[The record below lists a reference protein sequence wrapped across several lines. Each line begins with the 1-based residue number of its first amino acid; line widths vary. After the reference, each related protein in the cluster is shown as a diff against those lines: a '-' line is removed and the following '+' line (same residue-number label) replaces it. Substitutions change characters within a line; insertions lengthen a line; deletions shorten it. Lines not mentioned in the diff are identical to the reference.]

1 MKLVVGLGNPG
12 QKYRGTRHNVG
23 FDVIAKLAQRYD
35 TGRPKSKFNAEVV
48 ETVIENEK
56 VVIASPLTF
65 MNLSGQSVRAAFDF
79 YKLELADLI
88 IICDDLALD
97 VGRLRIKP
105 GGSAGGQN
113 GLKDIIQRLGSSD
126 FTRLRVGI
134 GKTPSGWETA
144 DYVLGKFT
152 EQEKPE
158 IENAI
163 SRAVKVTEAWMT
175 GGTQLAMNQFNADPN
190 KKPKSK
196 KSKLD
201 RQPRE
206 QQTKPRLS
214 DSDSTVQL
222 DQNDE
227 N

>member
-1 MKLVVGLGNPG
+1 
-12 QKYRGTRHNVG
+12 
-23 FDVIAKLAQRYD
+23 
-35 TGRPKSKFNAEVV
+35 
-48 ETVIENEK
+48 
-56 VVIASPLTF
+56 
-65 MNLSGQSVRAAFDF
+65 
-79 YKLELADLI
+79 
-88 IICDDLALD
+88 
-97 VGRLRIKP
+97 
-105 GGSAGGQN
+105 
-113 GLKDIIQRLGSSD
+113 
-126 FTRLRVGI
+126 VGI

-163 SRAVKVTEAWMT
+163 SRAVKATEAWMT